1 MVDTQIEAL
10 SSTKKRITVK
20 VPKESVESFLKK
32 AYQRVNGK
40 AKINGFRPGKIPVT
54 VLDRHYGPDVDV
66 ECLNFMVDETFPKAL
81 ESHSLYPVTK
91 PEFHIEPLVRHV
103 AYHYSVD
110 VEIKPEFELKE
121 YKGLKLKKRD
131 LTVAEKDVQKEL
143 EGIQQNL
150 AALKPA
156 EGKTKLEAG
165 LVAVIDFE
173 GKIDGKVFEG
183 GKAEGYTLHYGQG
196 NFLKEFEEQMTGMAI
211 DETRQVKIT
220 FPDDY
225 FQKDLAGK
233 RAEFD
238 VKLNALNEKSLAPID
253 DDLAKDAG
261 KKDLAELKAEI
272 EKFLLESKK
281 NAVKQEQSAEVK
293 DMLLKDYAGIE
304 VPQGLIEEEMQ
315 KSKGNRDEI
324 EKNLRFE
331 FVLEAIARA
340 EKMEAKPEDVD
351 ARLSLY
357 AQLYRRPINE
367 VRSIFLTQ
375 RMFPY
380 LVSGILVDKALDF
393 IIEHATM

>member
-1 MVDTQIEAL
+1 MVDTQIETL
-10 SSTKKRITVK
+10 STTKKRITVK
-20 VPKESVESFLKK
+20 VPKENVESYLKK

-40 AKINGFRPGKIPVT
+40 AKINGFRPGKVPVT
-54 VLDRHYGPDVDV
+54 VLDRHYGPDVDM

-121 YKGLKLKKRD
+121 YKGIKLKKRD
-131 LTVAEKDVQKEL
+131 LEVAEKDVQKEL

-150 AALKPA
+150 ADLKPA
-156 EGKTKLEAG
+156 EGKTKLEKG

-183 GKAEGYTLHYGQG
+183 GKAQGYTLHYGQG
-196 NFLKEFEEQMTGMAI
+196 NFLKEFEEQMADMAI

-233 RAEFD
+233 KAEFD
-238 VKLNALNEKSLAPID
+238 VKLNALNEKNLAPID

-293 DMLLKDYAGIE
+293 DILLKDYAGVE
-304 VPQGLIEEEMQ
+304 VPQGLIDEEVQ

-367 VRSIFLTQ
+367 VRGIFLTQ